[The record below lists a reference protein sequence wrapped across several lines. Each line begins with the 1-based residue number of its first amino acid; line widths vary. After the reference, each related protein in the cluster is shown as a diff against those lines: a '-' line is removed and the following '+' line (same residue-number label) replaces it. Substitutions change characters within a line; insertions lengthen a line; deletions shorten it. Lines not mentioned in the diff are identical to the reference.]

1 MNRYKEEVVTEE
13 MNALAGTIQRL
24 SLDYKRQFASANGD
38 RPIVSIDFSQGGIF
52 MVGKWSDANE
62 IKMLIESCE
71 LGL

>member
-24 SLDYKRQFASANGD
+24 SLDYKRQFAAANDD
-38 RPIVSIDFSQGGIF
+38 RSIVSIDFAQGGIF
-52 MVGKWSDANE
+52 MVDCFSDANE
-62 IKMLIESCE
+62 IKALIESCE